1 MKKYI
6 FLFLIIPIF
15 LSAKIYKGAE
25 YRTKNLFKYGRF
37 EVNMK
42 SAYRD
47 GMLASFFTYNDDFPN
62 SAWNEIDIEI
72 MGRYSDDIQF
82 NPLTPGQ
89 ISHTSH
95 HQAKFNPATDF
106 HTYAFEWTPNYVA
119 WFVDGV
125 ETHRQTGA
133 HIKALNISQK
143 IMMNIWNPQFPNWAG
158 EWNEN
163 ILPAFAFYDWVSYSS
178 FTPGAGSSGT
188 GNNFTFQWKD
198 NFDSWDQT
206 RWDKAT
212 HTFGGNGSDFIQD
225 NAVLKDGKLIL
236 CLTKE
241 DAIGFT
247 DKTPPSINFGRAEVD
262 GIKIK
267 FTEEVD
273 PVSVENISNYIIS
286 GMTISTAKLLAD
298 SQTVFLTVANYD
310 TATISNIIVMNV
322 KDRFQNSLIVKN
334 VLLAKSKPISFPIK
348 INCGGT
354 AYNDYL
360 ADQEWGPKTEF
371 GYLDGSTRFNNVNFS
386 GTTEHGVYQYERN
399 GLVRYRFRVPNG
411 KYNVQLMMAE
421 TYFSNVGDRIFSIAV
436 EGNIIE
442 KYLDIFAKVGKFA
455 AYKKNV
461 TNVSVEDGMLE
472 IHFIQQKN
480 PATISGIIISSVSA
494 KINDKYKTQ
503 PTQFNI
509 GQNYPN
515 PFNGETLIPVE
526 ISKSENLTIKFF
538 DTMGRKISEMP
549 IGLVDEG
556 KHLFS
561 WNAKDFTGN
570 KIASGVYYYVVEG
583 EVNSLSKKLIL
594 IQ

>member
-1 MKKYI
+1 MKNI
-6 FLFLIIPIF
+6 FFF
-15 LSAKIYKGAE
+15 FNYSNFSFSKIYKGAE

-158 EWNEN
+158 EWNED

-212 HTFGGNGSDFIQD
+212 HTFWWKWFGLYSRQCSFERW
-225 NAVLKDGKLIL
+225 K
-236 CLTKE
+236 
-241 DAIGFT
+241 
-247 DKTPPSINFGRAEVD
+247 INFVFNKRGR
-262 GIKIK
+262 
-267 FTEEVD
+267 
-273 PVSVENISNYIIS
+273 N
-286 GMTISTAKLLAD
+286 
-298 SQTVFLTVANYD
+298 
-310 TATISNIIVMNV
+310 
-322 KDRFQNSLIVKN
+322 
-334 VLLAKSKPISFPIK
+334 
-348 INCGGT
+348 
-354 AYNDYL
+354 
-360 ADQEWGPKTEF
+360 
-371 GYLDGSTRFNNVNFS
+371 
-386 GTTEHGVYQYERN
+386 
-399 GLVRYRFRVPNG
+399 
-411 KYNVQLMMAE
+411 
-421 TYFSNVGDRIFSIAV
+421 RI
-436 EGNIIE
+436 
-442 KYLDIFAKVGKFA
+442 Y
-455 AYKKNV
+455 
-461 TNVSVEDGMLE
+461 
-472 IHFIQQKN
+472 
-480 PATISGIIISSVSA
+480 
-494 KINDKYKTQ
+494 
-503 PTQFNI
+503 
-509 GQNYPN
+509 
-515 PFNGETLIPVE
+515 
-526 ISKSENLTIKFF
+526 
-538 DTMGRKISEMP
+538 
-549 IGLVDEG
+549 
-556 KHLFS
+556 
-561 WNAKDFTGN
+561 
-570 KIASGVYYYVVEG
+570 
-583 EVNSLSKKLIL
+583 
-594 IQ
+594 